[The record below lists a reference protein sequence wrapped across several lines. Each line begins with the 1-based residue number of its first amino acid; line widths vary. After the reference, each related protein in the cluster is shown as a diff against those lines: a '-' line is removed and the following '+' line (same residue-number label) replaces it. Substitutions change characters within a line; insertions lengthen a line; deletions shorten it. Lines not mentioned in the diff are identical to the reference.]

1 MKKLL
6 SLLLLLSFTLSLA
19 ACPAPVPDEGGE
31 STAHVLTSPARD
43 VYYCAENGVTY
54 RRQPALYLPM
64 RLAREP
70 YAIYENEHGA
80 RLSFFS
86 LAEGSEERY
95 LMLADEEDLYPYY
108 MITAEGYEMP
118 SLAEMDPYQI
128 VICTTEEEM
137 FWLSPNVYDQIR
149 TVERVRAIVSA
160 YESGEA
166 AQLPVLAEPTACV
179 ELIFVSAL
187 YEDFAYTC
195 TYYEYEDGACY
206 FKETATGRCVQVAG
220 GLFEGYR
227 LTEDAL

>member
-1 MKKLL
+1 
-6 SLLLLLSFTLSLA
+6 
-19 ACPAPVPDEGGE
+19 
-31 STAHVLTSPARD
+31 
-43 VYYCAENGVTY
+43 
-54 RRQPALYLPM
+54 
-64 RLAREP
+64 
-70 YAIYENEHGA
+70 
-80 RLSFFS
+80 
-86 LAEGSEERY
+86 
-95 LMLADEEDLYPYY
+95 MLADEEDLYPYY

-118 SLAEMDPYQI
+118 TLAEMDPYQI

-206 FKETATGRCVQVAG
+206 LKETATGRCVQVER